1 MQDSPV
7 RYILQRE
14 ERLSVAVREEETLK
28 EGKEKR
34 TQLDVWEEHAE
45 AVLNKGLRHT
55 AT

>member
-14 ERLSVAVREEETLK
+14 ERLSVAVREETLK